1 MQPLKVGH
9 VLFFF
14 LHFGPKGDVF
24 VLILVQGKSQCYNTI
39 QYNTIQYNTIQYNF
53 IICKQ
58 KFDFTSQ
65 GIDIYKTENKNKY
78 KAKTCTQ

>member
-1 MQPLKVGH
+1 MFLKTAV
-9 VLFFF
+9 
-14 LHFGPKGDVF
+14 
-24 VLILVQGKSQCYNTI
+24 
-39 QYNTIQYNTIQYNF
+39 TIQYNTIQYNF